1 MLNSLGFTSPP
12 KMAKKE
18 GSEDAIGWYII
29 FIFIYIT
36 MSSMRGGPGNL
47 CSASHSFLSSADRR
61 KPSPQSCLCRQS
73 CSGADGDY
81 DDQHYDDDDQDHKEG
96 DHHHHGHHHDHIR
109 YDGDKI

>member
-1 MLNSLGFTSPP
+1 
-12 KMAKKE
+12 
-18 GSEDAIGWYII
+18 
-29 FIFIYIT
+29 